1 MWIPPE
7 ERDPVVLQEP
17 TRCHIS
23 VFGAVAIG
31 TGRLVHQLSET
42 FNATTFQD
50 FLEKLLS
57 FRKRDRILC
66 LILDNSRYHHA
77 KMLKPWLE
85 KHKEELIL
93 EFLPPYSPQL
103 NPIERVWKETR
114 KKATHNKYFSTLS
127 DLASAIEIQF
137 ESWSQP
143 NTALARLC
151 VIS

>member
-1 MWIPPE
+1 VPLSAAWVAVHYVDTSRGEGSSGIAGTHAIPYQC
-7 ERDPVVLQEP
+7 LWGQL
-17 TRCHIS
+17 
-23 VFGAVAIG
+23 AIG
-31 TGRLVHQLSET
+31 TGRLVHQLSGT

-66 LILDNSRYHHA
+66 LVLDDSRYHHA
-77 KMLKPWLE
+77 KMPEPWLE

-114 KKATHNKYFSTLS
+114 K
-127 DLASAIEIQF
+127 E
-137 ESWSQP
+137 
-143 NTALARLC
+143 
-151 VIS
+151 VV

>member
-1 MWIPPE
+1 MSATFSSMGRGALCGYLQRRGIQWYCRNP
-7 ERDPVVLQEP
+7 RDS
-17 TRCHIS
+17 IS
-23 VFGAVAIG
+23 VSLGAVAIG
-31 TGRLVHQLSET
+31 TGRLVHQLSGT

-66 LILDNSRYHHA
+66 LVLDDSRYHHA
-77 KMLKPWLE
+77 KMPEPWLE

-127 DLASAIEIQF
+127 DLASAIEI
-137 ESWSQP
+137 S
-143 NTALARLC
+143 
-151 VIS
+151 I